1 MELVSTGAWEIT
13 PCKLKILARRPAF
26 SRRPAILGRY
36 IASSL
41 LEDYRAAVEITE
53 KSLLPNPNDPIL
65 LNNLAFAYASLGQ
78 LDDAQGALDKADK
91 TKASPSDLVCLTAT
105 QGMVYYRKGQVQGTR
120 SLPSGTPSGR
130 KRPASLAIC

>member
-1 MELVSTGAWEIT
+1 MSDFDVPYNFEAQAWNSFQAGASEDALANSKSWLVDQ
-13 PCKLKILARRPAF
+13 PF
-26 SRRPAILGRY
+26 SRRPAILGSY

-78 LDDAQGALDKADK
+78 LDDA
-91 TKASPSDLVCLTAT
+91 
-105 QGMVYYRKGQVQGTR
+105 RR
-120 SLPSGTPSGR
+120 GR
-130 KRPASLAIC
+130 